1 MESRPTPTS
10 LIEPFAAR
18 PGALRA
24 PQLGRHHVVRERV
37 DALLDEAIEA
47 SLVLMSAP
55 AGAGKSTALSGWLE
69 RRDGEGHWYS
79 LESEDND
86 PAVFWPSLAEALD
99 LAGANQITDPRAV
112 ARALGTEA
120 GRSGTPIVLVLDD
133 YHVVTNPT
141 IHSGIDQ
148 LLVEAPSILRLVIGT
163 RHDPP
168 LMLARLRA
176 DDALQEIRF
185 DDLQFDDADV
195 AALLN
200 ETMRIGL
207 TASELARLTE
217 RTEGWAVGVQLV
229 GLSLRNQADHGAF
242 IDEFAGD
249 DRHVADYLRD
259 EVLAR
264 LPERVERF
272 LVDTAILDR
281 MNAPLCQAVS
291 GIEESQQILE
301 ELDRLNL
308 FMIPLDHRRRWFRY
322 HHLFAEW
329 LRLQANDD
337 PRERHRRAGEWLA
350 EHGFPGD
357 AVRHLVAA
365 GEADRAA
372 DVIDGAHWVL
382 VGQGREETLRD
393 WTRQLPGEV
402 LRRRPRLTLNAAWAA
417 HKAGRWDD
425 VRNLLA
431 EFTAA
436 AGFDIDP
443 APDAAL
449 VQAEVALLDSG
460 RLVAQGEV
468 ADAARIAED
477 ALGLVARDEPRAR
490 TGLLLVIGRC
500 RLAEGDLDGARR
512 AFTDARELAAPF
524 HAVSIVQLI
533 ARAHLAELDRRA
545 GQPAAAEAASRAAI
559 DFAEASGLA
568 DNPECTVAY
577 LTLGNVLLDSGRI
590 DEATEAI
597 NRGTELAGRVPYV
610 AREIEA
616 AAANQRLQTVVPGRV
631 ATGLV
636 EQLTGREYSV
646 LRLLPSSLTTREIA
660 SELYLSL
667 NTVKT
672 HSRAIYRKLGVQTR
686 HEAIEQ
692 ARHRK
697 LL

>member
-1 MESRPTPTS
+1 
-10 LIEPFAAR
+10 
-18 PGALRA
+18 
-24 PQLGRHHVVRERV
+24 VRRRV
-37 DALLDEAIEA
+37 DALLDEAMEA
-47 SLVLMSAP
+47 SLVLVSAP

-69 RRDGEGHWYS
+69 RRDGGGHWYS

-86 PAVFWPSLAEALD
+86 PAVFWPSLAEALG
-99 LAGANQITDPRAV
+99 LAGAPQITDARAV
-112 ARALGTEA
+112 ARALVTDA
-120 GRSGTPIVLVLDD
+120 ARSGTPTVLILDD

-148 LLVEAPSILRLVIGT
+148 LLVEAPSTLRLVIGT

-176 DDALQEIRF
+176 HDAVQEIRF
-185 DDLQFDDADV
+185 DDLRFDDGDV

-200 ETMRIGL
+200 ESMRIGL
-207 TASELARLTE
+207 TESELARLTE

-229 GLSLRNQADHGAF
+229 GLSLRNQVDRGAF

-264 LPERVERF
+264 LPERVGNF
-272 LVDTAILDR
+272 LVDTAILHR
-281 MNAPLCQAVS
+281 LNASLCQTVS
-291 GIEESQQILE
+291 GFEDSQEILE

-337 PRERHRRAGEWLA
+337 PRDRHRRAGEWLA
-350 EHGFPGD
+350 AHGFPGD

-372 DVIDGAHWVL
+372 DVIDEAHWVL

-393 WTRQLPGEV
+393 WTRQLPGDV
-402 LRRRPRLTLNAAWAA
+402 LRGRPRLTLTEAWVA

-425 VRNLLA
+425 VRDLLA
-431 EFTAA
+431 VFKATT
-436 AGFDIDP
+436 GPDID
-443 APDAAL
+443 ADPDAAL

-477 ALGLVARDEPRAR
+477 ALGLVAPDEPRAR
-490 TGLLLVIGRC
+490 TGLLLVLGRC
-500 RLAEGDLDGARR
+500 RLAEGDLDRARR
-512 AFTDARELAAPF
+512 AFTDALELAAPF
-524 HAVSIVQLI
+524 RAVSIVQLI
-533 ARAHLAELDRRA
+533 ARAHLAEIDRRA
-545 GQPAAAEAASRAAI
+545 GQPAAAEAGSRAAI

-568 DNPECTVAY
+568 DNPECTVAH

-597 NRGTELAGRVPYV
+597 SRGIELAGRVPYV
-610 AREIEA
+610 AREQEA
-616 AAANQRLQTVVPGRV
+616 AAANQRLQTIVPGRV
-631 ATGLV
+631 VTGLV
-636 EQLTGREYSV
+636 EQLTGREHSV
-646 LRLLPSSLTTREIA
+646 LRLLPTSLTTREIA
-660 SELYLSL
+660 GELYLSL